1 MTSDGAPDA
10 GSTPDGRPLPA
21 PRNEVRGA
29 AGVASEAVD
38 IVSRPIEGTHRAISD
53 TVFATLRKVGLGPAS
68 RPVQQIHDGLAGGV
82 YTAVRGIGHAAGTGV
97 GLAAELY
104 RTASGRT
111 EWTPITSRP
120 AGAVLTGAVNG
131 LVGDHMVALRNDLA
145 VPMTLYTSTV
155 DADGEP
161 RHAELPLLPR
171 SGSAPLRD
179 PASAQ
184 AIRDVVADH
193 PERDL
198 GHVVLF
204 VHGLGETEHAWRL
217 ADEDSA
223 GEGYAE
229 RIASSVGAVPLLLR
243 YNTGMRLAHNGAALS
258 VLLAE
263 LTERWPVP
271 IRRLD
276 LVGHSMGGLMLRHT
290 CHAAVV
296 TGEPWVR
303 SVRRMVYLG
312 SPHRG
317 APLAHQVDRL
327 AGRLARYA
335 QSRTWGEF
343 LDRRSAGIRDLVA
356 GIADTDVPLLAHS
369 THHGVAACVTAN
381 EHHPLANILGD
392 LLVPVDS
399 ARGALTDVE
408 TLPSSHHF
416 HLLNDPRI
424 HTHLLRW
431 LAPDDEDDEAPD
443 DEAPAALPP
452 ADGDTR

>member
-1 MTSDGAPDA
+1 MTADDTRDDGHD
-10 GSTPDGRPLPA
+10 DRRPSPA

-38 IVSRPIEGTHRAISD
+38 IISRPVEGTHRAISE
-53 TVFATLRKVGLGPAS
+53 TVFASLRKVGLGRAS
-68 RPVQQIHDGLAGGV
+68 RPVQLAHDGIAAGV
-82 YTAVRGIGHAAGTGV
+82 YTAVRGISHLAGTGV
-97 GLAAELY
+97 GVAAEVY
-104 RTASGRT
+104 RSASGRT
-111 EWTPITSRP
+111 DWTPITSRP

-131 LVGDHMVALRNDLA
+131 LVGDHMVALHNDLA
-145 VPMTLYTSTV
+145 VPMTLYTSTI

-161 RHAELPLLPR
+161 RHAELPI
-171 SGSAPLRD
+171 
-179 PASAQ
+179 ASTD
-184 AIRDVVADH
+184 AIRTVVADH

-204 VHGLGETEHAWRL
+204 LHGLGETEHAWRL

-229 RIASSVGAVPLLLR
+229 RLASSVGAVPLLLR
-243 YNTGMRLAHNGAALS
+243 YNTGLRIAHNGAALS

-276 LVGHSMGGLMLRHT
+276 LVGHSMGGLVLRHA

-303 SVRRMVYLG
+303 AVRRMVYLG

-317 APLAHQVDRL
+317 APLAHRVDQL
-327 AGRLARYA
+327 AGRLSRYA

-356 GIADTDVPLLAHS
+356 GVADTDVPLLAHS
-369 THHGVAACVTAN
+369 THHGVAACVTAS

-408 TLPSSHHF
+408 ALPSSHHF

-431 LAPDDEDDEAPD
+431 LAPDDEGDEGPD
-443 DEAPAALPP
+443 DVREL
-452 ADGDTR
+452 R

>member
-1 MTSDGAPDA
+1 MSADDAHQDGEH
-10 GSTPDGRPLPA
+10 RPSRA

-29 AGVASEAVD
+29 AGVASETVD

-53 TVFATLRKVGLGPAS
+53 GVFSALGKVGLGPAS
-68 RPVQQIHDGLAGGV
+68 KPVQVLHDGIAGGV
-82 YTAVRGIGHAAGTGV
+82 YSAVRGIGHAAGTGV

-104 RTASGRT
+104 RTRSGRG
-111 EWTPITSRP
+111 EWTPITSR
-120 AGAVLTGAVNG
+120 AGGAVLTGAVNG
-131 LVGDHMVALRNDLA
+131 LVGDHMVALQNDLA
-145 VPMTLYTSTV
+145 VPMTLYTSTT
-155 DADGEP
+155 DAEGEA
-161 RHAELPLLPR
+161 RHAELPL
-171 SGSAPLRD
+171 
-179 PASAQ
+179 ASPE
-184 AIRDVVADH
+184 AIRDLVGDH
-193 PERDL
+193 PDRDL

-243 YNTGMRLAHNGAALS
+243 YNTGMRIAHNGAALS

-263 LTERWPVP
+263 LAQRWPVP

-276 LVGHSMGGLMLRHT
+276 LVGHSLGGLVLRHA
-290 CHAAVV
+290 CHAAVIA
-296 TGEPWVR
+296 GEPWVHT
-303 SVRRMVYLG
+303 VRRMVYLG

-317 APLAHQVDRL
+317 APLAHRVDQL
-327 AGRLARYA
+327 ASRLARYA
-335 QSRTWGEF
+335 RSRTWGEF

-356 GIADTDVPLLAHS
+356 GVADTDVPLLAHS
-369 THHGVAACVTAN
+369 THHGVAACVTAD
-381 EHHPLANILGD
+381 EHHPLANVLGD

-431 LAPDDEDDEAPD
+431 LAPDEAPD
-443 DEAPAALPP
+443 EAGPAAPAE
-452 ADGDTR
+452 

>member
-1 MTSDGAPDA
+1 MSADDA
-10 GSTPDGRPLPA
+10 QDDERRPLPA

-29 AGVASEAVD
+29 AGVASETVD
-38 IVSRPIEGTHRAISD
+38 IVSRPVEGTHRAISD

-68 RPVQQIHDGLAGGV
+68 RPVQVLHDGITGGV

-97 GLAAELY
+97 GLAAEIY

-120 AGAVLTGAVNG
+120 AGAVIAGAVNG
-131 LVGDHMVALRNDLA
+131 LVGDHMVAVSNDLA
-145 VPMTLYTSTV
+145 VPMALHTSTI
-155 DADGEP
+155 DAEGET
-161 RHAELPLLPR
+161 RHAALPMETE
-171 SGSAPLRD
+171 
-179 PASAQ
+179 
-184 AIRDVVADH
+184 AIRDTVADH
-193 PERDL
+193 PDRDL

-243 YNTGMRLAHNGAALS
+243 YNSGMRIAHNGAALS

-276 LVGHSMGGLMLRHT
+276 LVGHSMGGLVLRHA

-296 TGEPWVR
+296 AGEPWVR
-303 SVRRMVYLG
+303 AVRRMVYLG

-327 AGRLARYA
+327 AGRLAKYA

-356 GIADTDVPLLAHS
+356 GVADTDVPLLAHS
-369 THHGVAACVTAN
+369 THHGVAAAITAS
-381 EHHPLANILGD
+381 EHHPLATILGD

-399 ARGALTDVE
+399 ARGAITDVE

-416 HLLNDPRI
+416 HLLNDPRV
-424 HTHLLRW
+424 HEHLLRW
-431 LAPDDEDDEAPD
+431 LAADPEQDDGADLAIAPTVQPAVSPDGEDAPD
-443 DEAPAALPP
+443 DGAV
-452 ADGDTR
+452 R

>member
-1 MTSDGAPDA
+1 MSADEAQDSS
-10 GSTPDGRPLPA
+10 STPGRPLPA

-38 IVSRPIEGTHRAISD
+38 IVSRPVEGTHRAISD
-53 TVFATLRKVGLGPAS
+53 TVFAALRRTGLGPAS
-68 RPVQQIHDGLAGGV
+68 RPVQRVHDGISAGI

-104 RTASGRT
+104 RTASGRDD
-111 EWTPITSRP
+111 WTPITSRP

-145 VPMTLYTSTV
+145 VPMTLFTSTT
-155 DADGEP
+155 DDDGEP
-161 RHAELPLLPR
+161 RHAELPID
-171 SGSAPLRD
+171 STE
-179 PASAQ
+179 
-184 AIRDVVADH
+184 AIREVVSDH

-243 YNTGMRLAHNGAALS
+243 YNSGMRLAHNGAALS

-276 LVGHSMGGLMLRHT
+276 LVGHSMGGLMLRHA

-327 AGRLARYA
+327 ASRLARYA

-343 LDRRSAGIRDLVA
+343 LDRRSVGIRDLVA
-356 GIADTDVPLLAHS
+356 GVADTDVPLLAHS
-369 THHGVAACVTAN
+369 THHGVAACVTAT

-399 ARGALTDVE
+399 ARGALADVE

-431 LAPDDEDDEAPD
+431 LAPDEGPDGEGPD
-443 DEAPAALPP
+443 DVREL
-452 ADGDTR
+452 R

>member
-1 MTSDGAPDA
+1 MTSDGARDDEH
-10 GSTPDGRPLPA
+10 GSNSTPSGRPLPA

-38 IVSRPIEGTHRAISD
+38 LVSRPVEGTHRAISN
-53 TVFATLRKVGLGPAS
+53 TVFSALGKVGLGPAS
-68 RPVQQIHDGLAGGV
+68 KPVQVLHDGISGGV
-82 YTAVRGIGHAAGTGV
+82 YAAVRGIGHVAGTGV
-97 GLAAELY
+97 GVAAEIY

-120 AGAVLTGAVNG
+120 AGAVIAGAVNG
-131 LVGDHMVALRNDLA
+131 IVGDHMVALHNDLA

-155 DADGEP
+155 DPEGEA
-161 RHAELPLLPR
+161 RHAELPLD
-171 SGSAPLRD
+171 STE
-179 PASAQ
+179 
-184 AIRDVVADH
+184 AIRAVVSDH

-204 VHGLGETEHAWRL
+204 VHGLSETEHAWRL
-217 ADEDSA
+217 ADDESA

-243 YNTGMRLAHNGAALS
+243 YNTGMRIAHNGAALS

-276 LVGHSMGGLMLRHT
+276 LVGHSMGGLVLRHA

-296 TGEPWVR
+296 AGEPWVKA
-303 SVRRMVYLG
+303 VRRMVYLG

-317 APLAHQVDRL
+317 APLAHGVDRL
-327 AGRLARYA
+327 ATRLTRYA
-335 QSRTWGEF
+335 NSRTWGEF

-356 GIADTDVPLLAHS
+356 GVADTDVPLLAHS
-369 THHGVAACVTAN
+369 THHGVAACLTAS
-381 EHHPLANILGD
+381 EHHPLAPILGD
-392 LLVPVDS
+392 LFVPVDS
-399 ARGALTDVE
+399 ARGAIADVE

-416 HLLNDPRI
+416 HLLNDPRV
-424 HTHLLRW
+424 HEHLLRW
-431 LAPDDEDDEAPD
+431 LAPDPATAP
-443 DEAPAALPP
+443 EPAELATHPGTTD
-452 ADGDTR
+452 DGDAG